1 MKDINREGILRMIG
15 MRDTAGFLSKI
26 NALFLDIYDENG
38 KLAEYSTQLIVTSK
52 NITLLAQRVTDDEQD
67 IANLTVTAQQIS
79 ASVSS
84 LQTTVSG
91 HTEQIASLT
100 ITTNSITQSV
110 SSLTTTVNGHTSQI
124 STLRTDLNGIS
135 ATVTADHTTLGTHTT
150 QIGSLQVT
158 TNSISQSVSNISDEV
173 DAVSGTV
180 TTHTSQISTLRTDL
194 NGISATVTADHTTL
208 GTHTTQIG
216 SLQVTTNNISQS
228 VSNISD
234 EVDAVS
240 GTVTTHTSQIS
251 TLRTDL
257 NGISATVTADHT
269 TLGTHTTQI
278 GSLQVTTNSIS
289 GRVTAIEGDYV
300 KEAEISLMVKKDSNG
315 YISNA
320 SIKADNIL
328 FTFTKTTNFI
338 SGGQT
343 VMSIDNGG
351 NLRILGTLTA
361 GCVIGN
367 LNVDNSGNISG
378 TGSVTTDNV
387 VAGYKTQE
395 ITVPSTNNSV
405 TDIYCASGM
414 FVFLKGSTSANT
426 HFFRLPTLS
435 DVRSVLGITSTNKFF
450 SARMVILNQSEAY
463 HCYLT
468 YRDGYGATT
477 NQPWKMTFDDTHRTG
492 GDAVTQLAVGDY
504 IEILLIYNP
513 TKGEYRAYEVVHNN

>member
-150 QIGSLQVT
+150 QIGSLQT
-158 TNSISQSVSNISDEV
+158 T
-173 DAVSGTV
+173 
-180 TTHTSQISTLRTDL
+180 TS
-194 NGISATVTADHTTL
+194 
-208 GTHTTQIG
+208 
-216 SLQVTTNNISQS
+216 
-228 VSNISD
+228 
-234 EVDAVS
+234 
-240 GTVTTHTSQIS
+240 
-251 TLRTDL
+251 
-257 NGISATVTADHT
+257 
-269 TLGTHTTQI
+269 
-278 GSLQVTTNSIS
+278 SIS

-435 DVRSVLGITSTNKFF
+435 DVRSVLGITSSSKFF
-450 SARMVILNQSEAY
+450 SARVIIINQSAAGE
-463 HCYLT
+463 CYLT
-468 YRDGYGATT
+468 YRDGYGSTT
-477 NQPWKMTFDDTHRTG
+477 NQPWLMTFDDTHRTG
-492 GDAVTQLAVGDY
+492 GDAITHLAQGDY
-504 IEILLIYNP
+504 IEVLLIYNP

>member
-1 MKDINREGILRMIG
+1 
-15 MRDTAGFLSKI
+15 MRDTAGFMNKI

-52 NITLLAQRVTDDEQD
+52 NITLLAQRVTDTETG
-67 IANLTVTAQQIS
+67 IANLTVQYNQIS
-79 ASVSS
+79 ATVTSINTTVGGHTTQIGQLQITTQQLTASVSS
-84 LQTTVSG
+84 VSDTVSG
-91 HTEQIASLT
+91 HTTQIGQLQ
-100 ITTNSITQSV
+100 ITTQQLTASV
-110 SSLTTTVNGHTSQI
+110 SSLTTTVNGHTTSISQLTI
-124 STLRTDLNGIS
+124 
-135 ATVTADHTTLGTHTT
+135 
-150 QIGSLQVT
+150 T
-158 TNSISQSVSNISDEV
+158 TNSITQDVSNISDEV

-216 SLQVTTNNISQS
+216 SLQVTTS
-228 VSNISD
+228 
-234 EVDAVS
+234 
-240 GTVTTHTSQIS
+240 
-251 TLRTDL
+251 
-257 NGISATVTADHT
+257 
-269 TLGTHTTQI
+269 
-278 GSLQVTTNSIS
+278 SIS

-300 KEAEISLMVKKDSNG
+300 KEAEISLMVKKDGNG

-328 FTFTKTTNFI
+328 FTFTQTTNFV
-338 SGGQT
+338 SGGRN
-343 VMSIDNGG
+343 VMVIDNAG
-351 NLRILGTLTA
+351 NLSILGTLTA

-367 LNVDNSGNISG
+367 LSVDNSGNISG

-387 VAGYKTQE
+387 VAGYMTQE

-405 TDIYCASGM
+405 TDITCASGL

-426 HFFRLPTLS
+426 HYFRLPTLS
-435 DVRSVLGITSTNKFF
+435 DIRSVLGITSTNKFF

>member
-1 MKDINREGILRMIG
+1 MKNLSREGILRMMG
-15 MRDTAGFLSKI
+15 MRDTAGFLNKI
-26 NALFLDIYDENG
+26 NALFIDIYDEGG

-52 NITLLAQRVTDDEQD
+52 NITLLAQRVTDDETG
-67 IANLTVTAQQIS
+67 IANLTVQYNQIS
-79 ASVSS
+79 ATVTSINTTVGGHTTQIGQLQVTTQQITASVSSVSDTVSGHTTQIGQLTITTNSISQSVSS
-84 LQTTVSG
+84 LQTTVDG
-91 HTEQIASLT
+91 Q
-100 ITTNSITQSV
+100 
-110 SSLTTTVNGHTSQI
+110 TSQI

-158 TNSISQSVSNISDEV
+158 TS
-173 DAVSGTV
+173 
-180 TTHTSQISTLRTDL
+180 
-194 NGISATVTADHTTL
+194 
-208 GTHTTQIG
+208 
-216 SLQVTTNNISQS
+216 
-228 VSNISD
+228 
-234 EVDAVS
+234 
-240 GTVTTHTSQIS
+240 
-251 TLRTDL
+251 
-257 NGISATVTADHT
+257 
-269 TLGTHTTQI
+269 
-278 GSLQVTTNSIS
+278 SIS

-300 KEAEISLMVKKDSNG
+300 KEAEISLMVKKDGSG

-328 FTFTKTTNFI
+328 FTFTQTTNFV
-338 SGGQT
+338 SGGRN
-343 VMSIDNGG
+343 VMVIDNAG
-351 NLRILGTLTA
+351 NLSILGTLTA

-367 LNVDNSGNISG
+367 LSVDNSGNISG

-387 VAGYKTQE
+387 VAGYMTQE

-405 TDIYCASGM
+405 TDITCSAGL

-426 HFFRLPTLS
+426 HYFRLPTLS
-435 DVRSVLGITSTNKFF
+435 DIRSVLGITSTNKFF
-450 SARMVILNQSEAY
+450 SARMVILNQSEAYHCYQSEAY

>member
-1 MKDINREGILRMIG
+1 MKNTNREDILRILG
-15 MRDTAGFLSKI
+15 MRDTAGFMNKI

-52 NITLLAQRVTDDEQD
+52 NITLLAQRVTDTETG
-67 IANLTVTAQQIS
+67 IANLTVQYNQIS
-79 ASVSS
+79 ATVTSINTTVGGHTTQIGQLQITTQNLTASVSS
-84 LQTTVSG
+84 VSDTVSG
-91 HTEQIASLT
+91 HTTQIGQLT
-100 ITTNSITQSV
+100 ITTNSITQ
-110 SSLTTTVNGHTSQI
+110 
-124 STLRTDLNGIS
+124 D
-135 ATVTADHTTLGTHTT
+135 
-150 QIGSLQVT
+150 
-158 TNSISQSVSNISDEV
+158 VSNISDEV

-216 SLQVTTNNISQS
+216 SLQVTTS
-228 VSNISD
+228 
-234 EVDAVS
+234 
-240 GTVTTHTSQIS
+240 
-251 TLRTDL
+251 
-257 NGISATVTADHT
+257 
-269 TLGTHTTQI
+269 
-278 GSLQVTTNSIS
+278 SIS

-300 KEAEISLMVKKDSNG
+300 KEAEISLMVKKDGNG

-328 FTFTKTTNFI
+328 FTFTQTTNFV
-338 SGGQT
+338 SGGRN
-343 VMSIDNGG
+343 VMVIDNSG
-351 NLRILGTLTA
+351 NLSILGTLTA

-405 TDIYCASGM
+405 TDMYSANGL

-426 HFFRLPTLS
+426 HYFRLPTLS
-435 DVRSVLGITSTNKFF
+435 NIRSVLGITSSSKFF
-450 SARMVILNQSEAY
+450 CTRMIVINQSSAGE
-463 HCYLT
+463 CYLT

-504 IEILLIYNP
+504 IEILLIFNP

>member
-15 MRDTAGFLSKI
+15 MRDTAGFMNKI

-110 SSLTTTVNGHTSQI
+110 SSLTTTVNG
-124 STLRTDLNGIS
+124 
-135 ATVTADHTTLGTHTT
+135 
-150 QIGSLQVT
+150 
-158 TNSISQSVSNISDEV
+158 
-173 DAVSGTV
+173 
-180 TTHTSQISTLRTDL
+180 
-194 NGISATVTADHTTL
+194 
-208 GTHTTQIG
+208 
-216 SLQVTTNNISQS
+216 
-228 VSNISD
+228 
-234 EVDAVS
+234 
-240 GTVTTHTSQIS
+240 HTSQIS

-395 ITVPSTNNSV
+395 ITIPSTNNSV

-435 DVRSVLGITSTNKFF
+435 DVRSVLGITSSSKFF
-450 SARMVILNQSEAY
+450 SARVIIINQSAAGE
-463 HCYLT
+463 CYLT
-468 YRDGYGATT
+468 YRDGYGSTT
-477 NQPWKMTFDDTHRTG
+477 NQPWLMTFDDTHRTG
-492 GDAVTQLAVGDY
+492 GDAITHLAQGDY
-504 IEILLIYNP
+504 IEVLLIYNP

>member
-216 SLQVTTNNISQS
+216 SLQVTTN
-228 VSNISD
+228 
-234 EVDAVS
+234 
-240 GTVTTHTSQIS
+240 
-251 TLRTDL
+251 
-257 NGISATVTADHT
+257 
-269 TLGTHTTQI
+269 
-278 GSLQVTTNSIS
+278 SIS

-320 SIKADNIL
+320 SIKADNID
-328 FTFTKTTNFI
+328 FTFTRSTNFI
-338 SGGQT
+338 SNGTT
-343 VMSIDNGG
+343 VMNINSSGDLWIKGNLKGGNIQGNYTVGTKGNRMEIYVDEVHQGYITTSGIRGYDSNGNILLDLRVLGTSVSNNSGYLYLYSSDGRHSILDIRSVSFTPSNGGGVLTFGYDSNGKVYIYAPKSSWPSLSGSTLVGQVYLDNGY
-351 NLRILGTLTA
+351 LR
-361 GCVIGN
+361 VR
-367 LNVDNSGNISG
+367 
-378 TGSVTTDNV
+378 
-387 VAGYKTQE
+387 
-395 ITVPSTNNSV
+395 
-405 TDIYCASGM
+405 
-414 FVFLKGSTSANT
+414 TS
-426 HFFRLPTLS
+426 
-435 DVRSVLGITSTNKFF
+435 
-450 SARMVILNQSEAY
+450 
-463 HCYLT
+463 
-468 YRDGYGATT
+468 
-477 NQPWKMTFDDTHRTG
+477 
-492 GDAVTQLAVGDY
+492 
-504 IEILLIYNP
+504 
-513 TKGEYRAYEVVHNN
+513 

>member
-1 MKDINREGILRMIG
+1 MKNVNREGFLRMIG
-15 MRDTAGFLSKI
+15 MRDTAGFLNKI
-26 NALFLDIYDENG
+26 NALFIDIYDEGG

-52 NITLLAQRVTDDEQD
+52 NITLLAQRVTDTETG

-158 TNSISQSVSNISDEV
+158 TS
-173 DAVSGTV
+173 
-180 TTHTSQISTLRTDL
+180 
-194 NGISATVTADHTTL
+194 
-208 GTHTTQIG
+208 
-216 SLQVTTNNISQS
+216 
-228 VSNISD
+228 
-234 EVDAVS
+234 
-240 GTVTTHTSQIS
+240 
-251 TLRTDL
+251 
-257 NGISATVTADHT
+257 
-269 TLGTHTTQI
+269 
-278 GSLQVTTNSIS
+278 SIS

-300 KEAEISLMVKKDSNG
+300 KEAEISLMVKKDSSG

-395 ITVPSTNNSV
+395 IT
-405 TDIYCASGM
+405 D
-414 FVFLKGSTSANT
+414 
-426 HFFRLPTLS
+426 HRPT
-435 DVRSVLGITSTNKFF
+435 T
-450 SARMVILNQSEAY
+450 A
-463 HCYLT
+463 
-468 YRDGYGATT
+468 
-477 NQPWKMTFDDTHRTG
+477 
-492 GDAVTQLAVGDY
+492 
-504 IEILLIYNP
+504 
-513 TKGEYRAYEVVHNN
+513 

>member
-38 KLAEYSTQLIVTSK
+38 KLAEYSTQLIMTSK

-158 TNSISQSVSNISDEV
+158 TNSIS
-173 DAVSGTV
+173 
-180 TTHTSQISTLRTDL
+180 
-194 NGISATVTADHTTL
+194 
-208 GTHTTQIG
+208 
-216 SLQVTTNNISQS
+216 
-228 VSNISD
+228 
-234 EVDAVS
+234 
-240 GTVTTHTSQIS
+240 
-251 TLRTDL
+251 
-257 NGISATVTADHT
+257 
-269 TLGTHTTQI
+269 
-278 GSLQVTTNSIS
+278 

-300 KEAEISLMVKKDSNG
+300 KEAEISLMVKKDGNG

-328 FTFTKTTNFI
+328 FTFTQTTNFV
-338 SGGQT
+338 SGGRN
-343 VMSIDNGG
+343 VMVIDNSG
-351 NLRILGTLTA
+351 NLSILGTLTA

-367 LNVDNSGNISG
+367 LSVDNSGNISG

>member
-1 MKDINREGILRMIG
+1 MQDLSREAILRMIG
-15 MRDTAGFLSKI
+15 LHDAAHLSRQL
-26 NALFLDIYDENG
+26 NAIQLSLEEENG
-38 KLAEYSTQLIVTSK
+38 KMVTYWTEIRKTEKEVTLIAGRMDDAETDIGQL
-52 NITLLAQRVTDDEQD
+52 Q
-67 IANLTVTAQQIS
+67 VTAQQIT

-84 LQTTVSG
+84 LTTTVNG
-91 HTEQIASLT
+91 HTEQIGQLT
-100 ITTNSITQSV
+100 ITSQNITASV

-135 ATVTADHTTLGTHTT
+135 ATVTADHK
-150 QIGSLQVT
+150 
-158 TNSISQSVSNISDEV
+158 
-173 DAVSGTV
+173 
-180 TTHTSQISTLRTDL
+180 
-194 NGISATVTADHTTL
+194 TL

-234 EVDAVS
+234 EVDAID
-240 GTVTTHTSQIS
+240 GTVTNHTSQIS

-257 NGISATVTADHT
+257 NGISATVTADHK

-300 KEAEISLMVKKDSNG
+300 KEAEISLMVKKNSNG

-328 FTFTKTTNFI
+328 FTFTQTTNFV
-338 SGGQT
+338 SGGRN
-343 VMSIDNGG
+343 VMVIDNSG
-351 NLRILGTLTA
+351 NLSILGTLTA

-367 LNVDNSGNISG
+367 LSVDNSGNISG

-405 TDIYCASGM
+405 TNIYCASGM
-414 FVFLKGSTSANT
+414 FVFLKGSTSVNT
-426 HFFRLPTLS
+426 HYFRLPTLS
-435 DVRSVLGITSTNKFF
+435 DIRSVLGITSTNKFF

>member
-216 SLQVTTNNISQS
+216 SLQTT
-228 VSNISD
+228 
-234 EVDAVS
+234 
-240 GTVTTHTSQIS
+240 TS
-251 TLRTDL
+251 
-257 NGISATVTADHT
+257 
-269 TLGTHTTQI
+269 
-278 GSLQVTTNSIS
+278 SIS

-435 DVRSVLGITSTNKFF
+435 DVRSVLGITSSSKFF
-450 SARMVILNQSEAY
+450 SARVIIINQSAAGE
-463 HCYLT
+463 CYLT
-468 YRDGYGATT
+468 YRDGYGSTT
-477 NQPWKMTFDDTHRTG
+477 NQPWLMTFDDTHRTG
-492 GDAVTQLAVGDY
+492 GDAITHLAQGDY
-504 IEILLIYNP
+504 IEVLLIYNP

>member
-1 MKDINREGILRMIG
+1 MKDVNREGILRMIG

-158 TNSISQSVSNISDEV
+158 TN
-173 DAVSGTV
+173 
-180 TTHTSQISTLRTDL
+180 
-194 NGISATVTADHTTL
+194 
-208 GTHTTQIG
+208 
-216 SLQVTTNNISQS
+216 NISQS

-278 GSLQVTTNSIS
+278 GSLQTTTSSIS

>member
-1 MKDINREGILRMIG
+1 MKHINREGILRMIG
-15 MRDTAGFLSKI
+15 LRDTAGFLNKI
-26 NALFLDIYDENG
+26 NAMYLDIYDEDG
-38 KLAEYSTQLIVTSK
+38 KLAEYSTQLIMTSK
-52 NITLLAQRVTDDEQD
+52 NITLLAQRVTDNEQD
-67 IANLTVTAQQIS
+67 IADLTVTSKQIQ
-79 ASVSS
+79 ASVST
-84 LQTTVSG
+84 LTDTVETQGDDISG
-91 HTEQIASLT
+91 LK
-100 ITTNSITQSV
+100 
-110 SSLTTTVNGHTSQI
+110 TTTQTHTSQI
-124 STLRTDLNGIS
+124 GQLTVTSKQIQASVSTLTDTVETQGDDIS
-135 ATVTADHTTLGTHTT
+135 GLKTTTQTHTSQIGQLTVTSKQIQASVSTLTDTVETQGDDISGLKTTT
-150 QIGSLQVT
+150 Q
-158 TNSISQSVSNISDEV
+158 
-173 DAVSGTV
+173 
-180 TTHTSQISTLRTDL
+180 THTSQISSLKMTDTQIQASVSSLRTDVDT
-194 NGISATVTADHTTL
+194 NTGNITRQSQQISTISQKADGISA
-208 GTHTTQIG
+208 
-216 SLQVTTNNISQS
+216 
-228 VSNISD
+228 
-234 EVDAVS
+234 
-240 GTVTTHTSQIS
+240 
-251 TLRTDL
+251 
-257 NGISATVTADHT
+257 
-269 TLGTHTTQI
+269 
-278 GSLQVTTNSIS
+278 
-289 GRVTAIEGDYV
+289 RVTAIEGDYV
-300 KEAEISLMVKKDSNG
+300 KEAEISLMVKKDGNG

-320 SIKADNIL
+320 SIKADNID
-328 FTFTKTTNFI
+328 FTFTRATNFI

-343 VMSIDNGG
+343 VMSIDNVG

-405 TDIYCASGM
+405 TDITCSAGL
-414 FVFLKGSTSANT
+414 FVFLKGSTSVNT

-435 DVRSVLGITSTNKFF
+435 DIRSVLGITSTNKFF

>member
-38 KLAEYSTQLIVTSK
+38 KLAEYSTQLIMTSK

-158 TNSISQSVSNISDEV
+158 TNSITQEVSNISDEV

-216 SLQVTTNNISQS
+216 SLQTT
-228 VSNISD
+228 
-234 EVDAVS
+234 
-240 GTVTTHTSQIS
+240 TS
-251 TLRTDL
+251 
-257 NGISATVTADHT
+257 
-269 TLGTHTTQI
+269 
-278 GSLQVTTNSIS
+278 SIS

-435 DVRSVLGITSTNKFF
+435 DVRSVLGITSSSKFF
-450 SARMVILNQSEAY
+450 SARVIIINQSAAGE
-463 HCYLT
+463 CYLT
-468 YRDGYGATT
+468 YRDGYGSTT
-477 NQPWKMTFDDTHRTG
+477 NQPWLMTFDDTHRTG
-492 GDAVTQLAVGDY
+492 GDAITHLAQGDY
-504 IEILLIYNP
+504 IEVLLIYNP

>member
-38 KLAEYSTQLIVTSK
+38 KLAEYSTQLIMTSK

-135 ATVTADHTTLGTHTT
+135 ATVTADHK
-150 QIGSLQVT
+150 
-158 TNSISQSVSNISDEV
+158 
-173 DAVSGTV
+173 
-180 TTHTSQISTLRTDL
+180 
-194 NGISATVTADHTTL
+194 
-208 GTHTTQIG
+208 
-216 SLQVTTNNISQS
+216 
-228 VSNISD
+228 
-234 EVDAVS
+234 
-240 GTVTTHTSQIS
+240 
-251 TLRTDL
+251 
-257 NGISATVTADHT
+257 

-300 KEAEISLMVKKDSNG
+300 KEAEISLMVKKNSNG

-361 GCVIGN
+361 VIGN

-395 ITVPSTNNSV
+395 IIVPLTNNSV
-405 TDIYCASGM
+405 TNIYCASGM
-414 FVFLKGSTSANT
+414 FVFLKGSTSVNT
-426 HFFRLPTLS
+426 HYFRLPTLS
-435 DVRSVLGITSTNKFF
+435 DVRSILGITSSSKFF
-450 SARMVILNQSEAY
+450 SARVIIINQSAAGE
-463 HCYLT
+463 CYLT
-468 YRDGYGATT
+468 YRDGYGSTT
-477 NQPWKMTFDDTHRTG
+477 NQPWLMTFDDTHRTG
-492 GDAVTQLAVGDY
+492 GDAITHLAQGDY
-504 IEILLIYNP
+504 IEVLLIYNP

>member
-15 MRDTAGFLSKI
+15 MRDTAGFMSKI

-38 KLAEYSTQLIVTSK
+38 KLAEYSTQLIMTSK

-135 ATVTADHTTLGTHTT
+135 ATVTADHK
-150 QIGSLQVT
+150 
-158 TNSISQSVSNISDEV
+158 
-173 DAVSGTV
+173 
-180 TTHTSQISTLRTDL
+180 
-194 NGISATVTADHTTL
+194 TL

-234 EVDAVS
+234 EVDAID
-240 GTVTTHTSQIS
+240 GTVTNHTSQIS

-257 NGISATVTADHT
+257 NGISATVTSDHT

-300 KEAEISLMVKKDSNG
+300 KEAEISLMVKKNSNG

-426 HFFRLPTLS
+426 HYFRLPTLS
-435 DVRSVLGITSTNKFF
+435 DIRSVLGITSTNKFF

>member
-1 MKDINREGILRMIG
+1 MIG

-158 TNSISQSVSNISDEV
+158 TS
-173 DAVSGTV
+173 
-180 TTHTSQISTLRTDL
+180 
-194 NGISATVTADHTTL
+194 
-208 GTHTTQIG
+208 
-216 SLQVTTNNISQS
+216 
-228 VSNISD
+228 
-234 EVDAVS
+234 
-240 GTVTTHTSQIS
+240 
-251 TLRTDL
+251 
-257 NGISATVTADHT
+257 
-269 TLGTHTTQI
+269 
-278 GSLQVTTNSIS
+278 SIS

-300 KEAEISLMVKKDSNG
+300 KEAEISLMVKKDGNG

-405 TDIYCASGM
+405 TDMYSANGL

-426 HFFRLPTLS
+426 HYFRLPTLS
-435 DVRSVLGITSTNKFF
+435 DIRSVLGITSTNKFF
-450 SARMVILNQSEAY
+450 SARMVILNQSEAHY
-463 HCYLT
+463 CYLT

>member
-1 MKDINREGILRMIG
+1 MKEINREDILRIFG
-15 MRDTAGFLSKI
+15 MRDTAGFLSNI

-84 LQTTVSG
+84 VQTTVGGHTEQIGQLQITTQQITASVSSVSDTVSG
-91 HTEQIASLT
+91 HTTQIGQLT

-110 SSLTTTVNGHTSQI
+110 SSLQTTVDGQTSQI

-158 TNSISQSVSNISDEV
+158 AS
-173 DAVSGTV
+173 
-180 TTHTSQISTLRTDL
+180 
-194 NGISATVTADHTTL
+194 
-208 GTHTTQIG
+208 
-216 SLQVTTNNISQS
+216 
-228 VSNISD
+228 
-234 EVDAVS
+234 
-240 GTVTTHTSQIS
+240 
-251 TLRTDL
+251 
-257 NGISATVTADHT
+257 
-269 TLGTHTTQI
+269 
-278 GSLQVTTNSIS
+278 SIS

-300 KEAEISLMVKKDSNG
+300 KEAEISLMVKKDGNG

-328 FTFTKTTNFI
+328 FTFTQTTNFV
-338 SGGQT
+338 SGGRN
-343 VMSIDNGG
+343 VMVIDNSG
-351 NLRILGTLTA
+351 NLSILGTLTA

-367 LNVDNSGNISG
+367 LSVDNSGNISG

-387 VAGYKTQE
+387 VAGYMTQE

-405 TDIYCASGM
+405 TDITCSAGL

-426 HFFRLPTLS
+426 HYFRLPTLS
-435 DVRSVLGITSTNKFF
+435 DIRSVLGITSSSKFF
-450 SARMVILNQSEAY
+450 CTRMIVINQSSAGE
-463 HCYLT
+463 CYLT

-504 IEILLIYNP
+504 IEILLIFNP